1 MQPPQ
6 RCSREKGIWGKSAVE
21 LQSSQ
26 WHRLTAQP
34 PIDILFLKEGRRHP
48 SGSSRR
54 HSGGPTPPG
63 SIGEGRVVFPP
74 TPFTIL
80 RPSFPS
86 PFVECSRWEPLRFS
100 VFGTTPHS
108 GGADDISNYNPSCR
122 SCNRYKS
129 TYTVERFRQQLQ
141 CIPARLERDASY
153 CIARRFGLV
162 DVEKTHV
169 GFFFEETEPWKGDP
183 SDDEDRTSHD
193 VSGKGL

>member
-1 MQPPQ
+1 MQVGLERRKINQ
-6 RCSREKGIWGKSAVE
+6 RTRRAVFDKYVGRCAYCGRI
-21 LQSSQ
+21 LQYKDMAVD
-26 WHRLTAQP
+26 H
-34 PIDILFLKEGRRHP
+34 I
-48 SGSSRR
+48 
-54 HSGGPTPPG
+54 
-63 SIGEGRVVFPP
+63 V
-74 TPFTIL
+74 
-80 RPSFPS
+80 
-86 PFVECSRWEPLRFS
+86 PL
-100 VFGTTPHS
+100 HL